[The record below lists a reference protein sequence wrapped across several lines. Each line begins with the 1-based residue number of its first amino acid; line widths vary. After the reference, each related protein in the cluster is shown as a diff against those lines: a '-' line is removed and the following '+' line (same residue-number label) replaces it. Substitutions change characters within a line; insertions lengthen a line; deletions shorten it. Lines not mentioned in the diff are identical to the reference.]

1 MVITT
6 SECNIRKEPKEN
18 STTKP
23 ATPFSRFQNN
33 AFNLWKFWH
42 ELKPF
47 STLQTRLNSEYHSE
61 SDGSWQYQRGHIL
74 HGWTIPGQ
82 FLHYIRHKHVIFP
95 FQMHV
100 LSCSR
105 IVSSVN
111 AYILA
116 LYKCFHFSAAIKLC
130 THSLIPGMV
139 KAESPLGFRVHFLRG
154 RSESQLQFAIGE
166 KTGCIKLLQWQ

>member
-1 MVITT
+1 MSQNPSQLCKPDLIQNITL
-6 SECNIRKEPKEN
+6 SLMDHDSIRG
-18 STTKP
+18 
-23 ATPFSRFQNN
+23 AIF
-33 AFNLWKFWH
+33 
-42 ELKPF
+42 
-47 STLQTRLNSEYHSE
+47 
-61 SDGSWQYQRGHIL
+61 L

-130 THSLIPGMV
+130 THSLIPGTV

-166 KTGCIKLLQWQ
+166 KTGCIELLQWQ